1 MKNKLIGSLFIY
13 LFFIQST
20 FIQSTFSQ
28 ILEPVSWEFKVD
40 SSELNSSRN
49 INLIFIPTT
58 ELGWYIYSSDNDPD
72 SEPRTEFEFNSNR
85 TYKVK
90 GLIEP
95 LNVKTKYD
103 EVWDAEVRYL
113 DNDGAFLQKIIP
125 YEENISISGYIS
137 YQVCS
142 EIEKMCIPL
151 EEDFSFYNS
160 AVKTN
165 ISYDQSLMEFEK
177 EESLF
182 SFLLFAFVA
191 GLLAILTP
199 CVFPMIPLT
208 VSYFANKSNDKKLY
222 FEAII
227 FGLSIIFIFTF
238 LGIFLSLIMGPQS
251 ANEIASSWISNLIF
265 FSLFIIFGLS
275 LIGFFELT
283 IPSSIITS
291 FDNKSQQGGLL
302 GVFFMAFTLVL
313 VSFSCIGP
321 LVGSILVQSASGLQI
336 KPVLGMLSFSL
347 AFSLPFTFL
356 AIFPQKLQSLPK
368 SGNWMVTLRIVL
380 GFIAIAFSLK
390 FLSVVDKAY
399 HFNLLS
405 RDIFLIIWSILF
417 LILSLYLLG
426 LLKLPEGY
434 LQNQGHRI
442 RIIAMFFLV
451 FSLYLS
457 TGLFGNRLSYLAAY
471 LPPLQT
477 NYFDLKTF
485 SYKPFFEE
493 SKNYDTD
500 LSNVK
505 HSDILKLPYN
515 LKGFFDYK
523 EAINYAK
530 KKNRPMLLDFTGHGC
545 VNCRDIES
553 RVWSDDRVREFL
565 NNKYVLLSLYVDD
578 KTVLP
583 ESAWYTSTYDSKIKR
598 TIGRQ
603 NADFQITRFNNN
615 AQPFYVVIDPYSES
629 VVYKPWGYEL
639 NIENYISHL
648 DNGINEFYAR

>member
-1 MKNKLIGSLFIY
+1 MKNKFIVSLFIY
-13 LFFIQST
+13 LFLVQS
-20 FIQSTFSQ
+20 SFSQ
-28 ILEPVSWEFKVD
+28 ILEPASWEFKID
-40 SSELNSSRN
+40 SSELTSSGN

-72 SEPRTEFEFNSNR
+72 SGPRTEFVFNANR
-85 TYKVK
+85 TYETK

-103 EVWDAEVRYL
+103 EVWEAEVRYL
-113 DNDGAFLQKIIP
+113 DNEGYFLQKIIP
-125 YEENISISGYIS
+125 SEDNVSISGYIS

-151 EEDFSFYNS
+151 EEDFAFYNS
-160 AVKTN
+160 TVKVN

-177 EESLF
+177 EKSLL
-182 SFLLFAFVA
+182 SFVLFAFIA

-208 VSYFANKSNDKKLY
+208 VSYFANKTNQKKSY

-227 FGLSIIFIFTF
+227 FGLSIMFIFTF
-238 LGIFLSLIMGPQS
+238 LGVFLSLIMGPSS
-251 ANEIASSWISNLIF
+251 ANEIATSWIPNLIF

-291 FDNKSQQGGLL
+291 FDKRSQQGGIL

-313 VSFSCIGP
+313 VSFSCTGP

-347 AFSLPFTFL
+347 AFAIPFTLL
-356 AIFPQKLQSLPK
+356 AIFPQKLHSLPK
-368 SGNWMVTLRIVL
+368 SGNWMITLRVVL

-405 RDIFLIIWSILF
+405 RDMFLIIWCVLF
-417 LILSLYLLG
+417 LVLSLYLLG
-426 LLKLPEGY
+426 LVKLPDGY
-434 LQNQGHRI
+434 LKNQGYRVRI
-442 RIIAMFFLV
+442 TAIFFLA

-457 TGLFGNRLSYLAAY
+457 TGLFGNRLSYFAAY

-477 NYFDLKTF
+477 NYFDLKSF

-493 SKNYDTD
+493 SKNYDED

-505 HSDILKLPYN
+505 YSDILKLPYN
-515 LKGFFDYK
+515 LKGFFDYN
-523 EAINYAK
+523 EALNYAK
-530 KKNRPMLLDFTGHGC
+530 KKNKPILLDFTGHGC

-553 RVWSDDRVREFL
+553 RVWPDGRVRDFL

-578 KTVLP
+578 KTILP
-583 ESAWYTSTYDSKIKR
+583 ENEWYKSTYDSKIKR
-598 TIGRQ
+598 TIGKQ

-615 AQPFYVVIDPYSES
+615 AQPFYVVIDPFSES
-629 VVYKPWGYEL
+629 IVYKPWGYEL

>member
-1 MKNKLIGSLFIY
+1 MYDCI
-13 LFFIQST
+13 
-20 FIQSTFSQ
+20 
-28 ILEPVSWEFKVD
+28 
-40 SSELNSSRN
+40 SSIKRSNF
-49 INLIFIPTT
+49 NLYDITVIDN
-58 ELGWYIYSSDNDPD
+58 GSSDG
-72 SEPRTEFEFNSNR
+72 SIV
-85 TYKVK
+85 Y
-90 GLIEP
+90 
-95 LNVKTKYD
+95 VKTKYD
-103 EVWDAEVRYL
+103 EVWEAEVRYL
-113 DNDGAFLQKIIP
+113 DNEGYFLQKIIP
-125 YEENISISGYIS
+125 SEDNVSINGYIS

-151 EEDFSFYNS
+151 EEDFAFYNS
-160 AVKTN
+160 TVKVN

-177 EESLF
+177 EKSLL
-182 SFLLFAFVA
+182 SFVLFAFIA

-208 VSYFANKSNDKKLY
+208 VSYFANKTNQKKSY

-227 FGLSIIFIFTF
+227 FGLSIMFIFTF
-238 LGIFLSLIMGPQS
+238 LGVFLSLIMGPSS
-251 ANEIASSWISNLIF
+251 ANEIATSWIPNLIF

-291 FDNKSQQGGLL
+291 FDKRSQQGGIL

-313 VSFSCIGP
+313 VSFSCTGP

-347 AFSLPFTFL
+347 AFAIPFTLL
-356 AIFPQKLQSLPK
+356 AIFPQKLHSLPK
-368 SGNWMVTLRIVL
+368 SGNWMIILRVVL

-405 RDIFLIIWSILF
+405 RDMFLIIWCVLF
-417 LILSLYLLG
+417 LVLSLYLLG
-426 LLKLPEGY
+426 LVKLPDGY
-434 LQNQGHRI
+434 LKNQGYRVRI
-442 RIIAMFFLV
+442 TAIFFLA

-457 TGLFGNRLSYLAAY
+457 TGLFGNRLSYFAAY

-477 NYFDLKTF
+477 NYFDLKSF

-493 SKNYDTD
+493 SKNYDED

-505 HSDILKLPYN
+505 YSDILKLPYN
-515 LKGFFDYK
+515 LKGFFDYN
-523 EAINYAK
+523 EALNYAK
-530 KKNRPMLLDFTGHGC
+530 KKNKPILLDFTGHGC

-553 RVWSDDRVREFL
+553 RVWPDGRVRDFL

-578 KTVLP
+578 KTILP
-583 ESAWYTSTYDSKIKR
+583 ENEWYKSTYDSKIKR
-598 TIGRQ
+598 TIGKQ

-615 AQPFYVVIDPYSES
+615 AQPFYVVIDPFSES
-629 VVYKPWGYEL
+629 IVYKPWGYEL

-648 DNGINEFYAR
+648 DNGINEFYAK